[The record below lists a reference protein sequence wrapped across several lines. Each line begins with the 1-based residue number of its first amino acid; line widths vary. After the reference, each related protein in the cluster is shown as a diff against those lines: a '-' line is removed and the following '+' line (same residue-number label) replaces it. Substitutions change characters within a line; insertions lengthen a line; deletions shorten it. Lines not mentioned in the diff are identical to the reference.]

1 MFCLTALP
9 VISTSTGC
17 YYSGIFS
24 ISALFWLPAL
34 VYEPVLCLMVL
45 WKAREEYWLERF
57 WKPSTTALDKD
68 STSSKLVKAFARDRY
83 AVLPL
88 SELDIAN
95 CVFLV

>member
-57 WKPSTTALDKD
+57 WRQLGSVVRVNVNASIK
-68 STSSKLVKAFARDRY
+68 VKEID
-83 AVLPL
+83 
-88 SELDIAN
+88 
-95 CVFLV
+95 